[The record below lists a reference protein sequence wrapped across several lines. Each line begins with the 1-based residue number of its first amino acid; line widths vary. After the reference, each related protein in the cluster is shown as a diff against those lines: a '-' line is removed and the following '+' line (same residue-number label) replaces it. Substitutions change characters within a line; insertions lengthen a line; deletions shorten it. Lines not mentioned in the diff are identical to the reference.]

1 MKELNEIELR
11 TFDGGTLSYD
21 NADNYNALIS
31 NTKYATPYAIELL
44 KTFLRDIIRWTLL

>member
-1 MKELNEIELR
+1 MKELDEMELR

-31 NTKYATPYAIELL
+31 NTKFATPYAIEMA
-44 KTFLRDIIRWTLL
+44 KFLFRDIIRWAFL